1 MTIMKNIAISPIL
14 LLAGFILFSN
24 CGNDDDISEN
34 LCPDCPKVSSLSPNF
49 GWPGD
54 TVTISGY
61 NFNGLTSVAFEGQNA
76 IILGGA
82 TATQV
87 RVVVPDIGRTG
98 AADVVIERVFQ
109 SPGGGASDLT
119 SDATVYTYAPARP
132 VISSISPASGFA
144 GAAVTITGEH
154 FGNLKAVRFAGVEAQ
169 FTISGDQKVITAT
182 APAVSIT
189 GLVDVLVVTQFSHG
203 GAQRENPS
211 DPGSFSYEGSIGI
224 TSFSPTT
231 GRRGDLITIS
241 GYGFGN
247 NAGAVEVRFNG
258 KSAEVVAVSDIS
270 IQAKVPTRAGSGTVT
285 VIKSGITANSPLP
298 FLFIPTYTVSTLA
311 SNLGGEPTDIDF
323 FNGRIMVSSSSK
335 LFSITLGAVTEILTC
350 GGIGGGGFRPSDGSF
365 VFTANNCQGQGIK
378 LQKIPQGSNSVSLFA
393 NISLFTLDIAWLDND
408 HFFASNLPVIALQLL
423 YYQVSSGTFTILL
436 STTFADNGDGVLP
449 AFGGPNG
456 VAIRDG
462 QVYIVEDRRVRLVV
476 NNTVTTLTG
485 NSNEFGY
492 IDGPLAQARFNAL
505 NGIAVDDSGKI
516 YVADQNNHC
525 IRMIDLV
532 AGEVSTIAGTNIIGS
547 TDGDGSNARFYEP
560 QGICL
565 DNEGNLLV
573 ADHVNKAVRKI
584 TIE

>member
-1 MTIMKNIAISPIL
+1 MKTSHFL
-14 LLAGFILFSN
+14 YTLAAAALVMLTAGK
-24 CGNDDDISEN
+24 CEKDEPDI
-34 LCPDCPKVSSLSPNF
+34 CPDCPLVTSLSPDF
-49 GWPGD
+49 GWPSD

-61 NFNGLTSVAFEGQNA
+61 NFNGLTSVTFEGQNA
-76 IILGGA
+76 IILVGA

-109 SPGGGASDLT
+109 SPGGSSADLT
-119 SDATVYTYAPARP
+119 SEVSEFTYAPARP

-144 GAAVTITGEH
+144 GTAVTITGEH
-154 FGNLKAVRFAGVEAQ
+154 FSNLKAVRFAGVEAQ

-182 APAVSIT
+182 APAVSVT

-211 DPGSFSYEGSIGI
+211 DPGSFSYEGNIGV
-224 TSFSPTT
+224 TSFAPTS
-231 GRRGDLITIS
+231 GRKGDLITIS

-247 NAGAVEVRFNG
+247 NAGAVEVHFNG

-270 IQAKVPTRAGSGTVT
+270 IQAKVPAKAGSGAIS
-285 VIKSGITANSPLP
+285 VIKSGITANSGQP
-298 FLFIPTYTVSTLA
+298 FTFITTYTVSTLA
-311 SNLGGEPTDIDF
+311 SNLSGEPEDVDF

-335 LFSITLGAVTEILTC
+335 LFSITDGSVTEILNC
-350 GGIGGGGFRPSDGSF
+350 GGGWGGGFRPSDGSF
-365 VFTANNCQGQGIK
+365 VFGYSGCDGAK
-378 LQKIPQGSNSVSLFA
+378 LYRIPQGSNTAYPFSNFA
-393 NISLFTLDIAWLDND
+393 ALTTDIVWVDND
-408 HFFASNLPVIALQLL
+408 HFYAGNLPLFDLQLI
-423 YYQVSSGTFTILL
+423 YYQVSSATNTILL
-436 STTFADNGDGVLP
+436 SLTFANNGDGVLP
-449 AFGGPNG
+449 AYGGAYG
-456 VAIRDG
+456 LAIRDG
-462 QVYIVEDRRVRLVV
+462 QVYIVEDRRVRLVA
-476 NNTVTTLTG
+476 NNTVTTLSG

-505 NGIAVDDSGKI
+505 RGIAVDNSGKI

-532 AGEVSTIAGTNIIGS
+532 AGQVSTIAGTNIIGS
-547 TDGDGSNARFYEP
+547 ADGDGSNARFYEP

-573 ADHVNKAVRKI
+573 ADHVNKAIRKI